1 MTQMA
6 TVAARSMPSWRRVA
20 RRFPPS
26 VLLAVLWIAVMG
38 VIALLANH
46 LAPFDIAAT
55 DLRARL
61 RPPVFLV
68 GGDWTHPLGTDQ
80 LGRDTLSRLCSS
92 IRTSMT
98 IGLISTFIAAA
109 IGIGLGFLAAHSRG
123 RLEQIILMLIDAQAA
138 IPFMI
143 VALAVLAFFGNS
155 LVLFTVLLGFFGW
168 ERIARLC
175 RGLALSASEQGYT
188 IAVRDIGA
196 SPMRVY
202 ALHILPN
209 VASSVIVAMTLNLPE
224 VILLETSLS
233 FLGLGVQ
240 PPLSS
245 LGNMLGAAR
254 DYMEGAPW
262 LVFIPS
268 AVIML
273 TALSISV
280 IGDWLRDRADPTN
293 ESGH

>member
-1 MTQMA
+1 
-6 TVAARSMPSWRRVA
+6 
-20 RRFPPS
+20 
-26 VLLAVLWIAVMG
+26 
-38 VIALLANH
+38 
-46 LAPFDIAAT
+46 
-55 DLRARL
+55 
-61 RPPVFLV
+61 
-68 GGDWTHPLGTDQ
+68 
-80 LGRDTLSRLCSS
+80 
-92 IRTSMT
+92 MT

-109 IGIGLGFLAAHSRG
+109 IGISLGFLAAHTRG
-123 RLEQIILMLIDAQAA
+123 RLEQVILMLIDAQAA

-143 VALAVLAFFGNS
+143 VALAVLAFFGNN

-175 RGLALSASEQGYT
+175 RGLAMSASEQGYT

-196 SPMRVY
+196 SPVRVY

-224 VILLETSLS
+224 VILLETGLS

-245 LGNMLGAAR
+245 LGNMVGTAR
-254 DYMEGAPW
+254 GYIEGAPW
-262 LVFIPS
+262 LVLIPS

-273 TALSISV
+273 TALAISI
-280 IGDWLRDRADPTN
+280 IGDWLRDRADPTS
-293 ESGH
+293 EGAH

>member
-1 MTQMA
+1 MA
-6 TVAARSMPSWRRVA
+6 MVSARSALTWRRVTQ
-20 RRFPPS
+20 RFPAS
-26 VLLAVLWIAVMG
+26 VFVAFLWIAVMG

-46 LAPFDIAAT
+46 ITVFDIAAT

-61 RPPVFLV
+61 RPPVFLA
-68 GGDWTHPLGTDQ
+68 GGDWNHPLGTDQ
-80 LGRDTLSRLCSS
+80 LGRDTFLRLLFS

-123 RLEQIILMLIDAQAA
+123 RLEQVILMLIDAQAA

-143 VALAVLAFFGNS
+143 VALAVLAFFGNN
-155 LVLFTVLLGFFGW
+155 LVLFTVLLGFYGW

-175 RGLALSASEQGYT
+175 RGLAMSASEQGYT

-196 SPMRVY
+196 SPVRVY

-245 LGNMLGAAR
+245 LGNMVGTAR
-254 DYMEGAPW
+254 DYIEGAPW
-262 LVFIPS
+262 LLLIPS

-273 TALSISV
+273 TALSISI
-280 IGDWLRDRADPTN
+280 IGDWLRDRADPA
-293 ESGH
+293 SDGAY

>member
-1 MTQMA
+1 MA

>member
-1 MTQMA
+1 MA
-6 TVAARSMPSWRRVA
+6 TILNYSTLSWRRVTQG
-20 RRFPPS
+20 FSPS
-26 VLLAVLWIAVMG
+26 LFIAFLWIAAMG

-46 LAPFDIAAT
+46 LTPFDIAAM
-55 DLRARL
+55 DLRERL
-61 RPPVFLV
+61 RPPAFLA
-68 GGDWTHPLGTDQ
+68 GGDWIHPLGTDQ
-80 LGRDTLSRLCSS
+80 LGRDTFSRLLSS

-109 IGIGLGFLAAHSRG
+109 IGVGLGFLAAHGRG
-123 RLEQIILMLIDAQAA
+123 RVEQIILMLIDAQAA

-143 VALAVLAFFGNS
+143 VALAVLAFFGNN
-155 LVLFTVLLGFFGW
+155 LVLFTVLLGFYGW
-168 ERIARLC
+168 ERIARLS
-175 RGLALSASEQGYT
+175 RGLAMSASEQGYT

-196 SPMRVY
+196 SPVRLY

-209 VASSVIVAMTLNLPE
+209 VGSSLIVAMTLNLPE

-245 LGNMLGAAR
+245 LGNMVGSAR
-254 DYMEGAPW
+254 AYMEGAPW

-273 TALSISV
+273 TALSVSI
-280 IGDWLRDRADPTN
+280 IGDWLRDRADPM
-293 ESGH
+293 SDSAR

>member
-1 MTQMA
+1 MA
-6 TVAARSMPSWRRVA
+6 TVAARSMPTWRRMA

-26 VLLAVLWIAVMG
+26 VLLAILWIAVMG

-61 RPPVFLV
+61 RPPVFLA
-68 GGDWTHPLGTDQ
+68 GGDWKHPLGTDQ
-80 LGRDTLSRLCSS
+80 LGRDTLSRLCLS

-273 TALSISV
+273 TALSISIV
-280 IGDWLRDRADPTN
+280 GDWLRDRADPTS
-293 ESGH
+293 ESAR